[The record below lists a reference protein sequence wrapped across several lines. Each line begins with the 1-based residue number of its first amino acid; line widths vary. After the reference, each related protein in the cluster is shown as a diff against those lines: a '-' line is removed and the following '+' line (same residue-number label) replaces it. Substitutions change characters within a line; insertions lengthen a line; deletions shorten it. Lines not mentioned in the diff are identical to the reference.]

1 MPKVKTK
8 SGKTVHLP
16 YTEEGK
22 EMAKKMKKMAT
33 KPPKMRK
40 K

>member
-16 YTEEGK
+16 YTPEG
-22 EMAKKMKKMAT
+22 MAQAAEMKKKVK
-33 KPPKMRK
+33 KPK
-40 K
+40 KGMK